1 MTSLVPV
8 SDVAIQTDCSGS
20 LSSLERRRFLTTSAA
35 GVAAMALPAAL
46 LAAGSESASRHT
58 LGDSELLVVSDG
70 YFQIPLNVL
79 VPESATSKEER
90 EAFLTANNLSDETF
104 KPDCN
109 ITLWRSGEKLVL
121 FDTGSGSQFVATAGK
136 LLDGLAESG
145 IEATDITD
153 VVFTHAHPDHM
164 WGLIDDFDELTF
176 PEAAYHMSATEWNYW
191 LADSTIDTIPGNR
204 KTFVVGAQNRFPL
217 IEERVQLFS
226 AGDEVLPGVE
236 AVDTQGHT
244 PGHTSFALHQGTDSI
259 LVVGDA
265 LAHSVVSFEKPNW
278 PSGTDQDPETAKATR
293 LKLLDRLAHEQSRI
307 VGFHLPYPGLGRVER
322 KDSYYQF
329 ALVD

>member
-1 MTSLVPV
+1 MTRPDAAS
-8 SDVAIQTDCSGS
+8 QTHCSNS
-20 LSSLERRRFLTTSAA
+20 MSSQERRRFLAA
-35 GVAAMALPAAL
+35 SIAGAAAL
-46 LAAGSESASRHT
+46 GIPPVLRATAGETAGRHT
-58 LGDSELLVVSDG
+58 LGDTELLVISDG
-70 YFQIPLNVL
+70 YFQIPLSVL

-90 EAFLTANNLSDETF
+90 DAFLNANNLKDETF

-164 WGLIDDFDELTF
+164 WGLVDDFDELTF

-204 KTFVVGAQNRFPL
+204 KTFVVGAQNRFPY
-217 IEERVQLFS
+217 IEDRVQLFA
-226 AGDEVLPGVE
+226 AGDEILPGVE

-265 LAHSVVSFEKPNW
+265 LAHAVVSFEKPNW
-278 PSGTDQDPETAKATR
+278 PSGTDQDPETARTTR

-322 KDSYYQF
+322 KDSHYQF
-329 ALVD
+329 SIAG